1 MPPKELNV
9 SMTPI
14 TSEAEWAKVQGEAD
28 FEADMLHM
36 VEVFA
41 SWCGPSE
48 AITSTFKKL
57 YVAYQGRKV
66 KFWQVNAD
74 TAPYLEKY
82 ALSARP
88 YFLFFKDGAPP
99 PPIAAAAAA
108 AAPHAPVA
116 AAPRP
121 PVAGRARAGRA
132 REQVEV
138 VEGVNAPVITK
149 LVADHIPEGMV
160 DTGDDDAAGEGDEE
174 ED

>member
-99 PPIAAAAAA
+99 PIAAFDRRRRRRS
-108 AAPHAPVA
+108 APTRRHRSAPTRR
-116 AAPRP
+116 RP
-121 PVAGRARAGRA
+121 RARPQASRWRWWRA
-132 REQVEV
+132 
-138 VEGVNAPVITK
+138 
-149 LVADHIPEGMV
+149 
-160 DTGDDDAAGEGDEE
+160 
-174 ED
+174 

>member
-48 AITSTFKKL
+48 AIRSTFVKL
-57 YVAYQGRKV
+57 HIAYQGRKV

-74 TAPYLEKY
+74 TTPYLEKY

-108 AAPHAPVA
+108 AAPHPPIA

-121 PVAGRARAGRA
+121 PVAGRARVRRRAGGGGGGRERAGDHQAGR
-132 REQVEV
+132 RPHP
-138 VEGVNAPVITK
+138 G
-149 LVADHIPEGMV
+149 
-160 DTGDDDAAGEGDEE
+160 GDGGHG
-174 ED
+174 